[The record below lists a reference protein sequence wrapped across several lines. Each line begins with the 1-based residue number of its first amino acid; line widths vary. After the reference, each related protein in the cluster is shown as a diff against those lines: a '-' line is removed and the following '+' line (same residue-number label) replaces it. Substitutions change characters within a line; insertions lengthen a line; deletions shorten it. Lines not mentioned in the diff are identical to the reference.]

1 MIDLIKSLNNLL
13 MKLKN
18 SEKNSQNFILI
29 EKVENA
35 IFNLE
40 KIFEINNVI

>member
-1 MIDLIKSLNNLL
+1 